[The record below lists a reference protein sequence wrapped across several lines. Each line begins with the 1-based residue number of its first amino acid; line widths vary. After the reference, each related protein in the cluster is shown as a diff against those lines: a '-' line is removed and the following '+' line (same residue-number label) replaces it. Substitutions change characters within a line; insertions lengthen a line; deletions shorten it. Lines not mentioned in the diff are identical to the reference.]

1 MNSTEKDSVSDSL
14 KEETLTQRARILT
27 TKIRRGMRND
37 VKNILGETTP
47 ELLNYQDSEN
57 VIVINLTTLRYA

>member
-1 MNSTEKDSVSDSL
+1 MNSTEKDSVNDSL

-57 VIVINLTTLRYA
+57 VIVINLTTLHYA

>member
-1 MNSTEKDSVSDSL
+1 MNSTENDSVNDSL

-57 VIVINLTTLRYA
+57 VIVINLTTLHYA